1 MKVGIVSGYFN
12 PLHRGHID
20 LIQRAKEVADSLVVI
35 VNNDLQRE
43 LKGSKEFMTESER
56 CYIMSNIKSVNAVF
70 LSIDEDRS
78 VSKSIEYVVS
88 SFRDI
93 FPAEQ
98 MDFYFINGGDRNNSE
113 IPETAVCKEYGV
125 EVLDGFGSK
134 VQSSSELLSKLIK
147 DNESLR

>member
-1 MKVGIVSGYFN
+1 MKIGIVSGYFN
-12 PLHRGHID
+12 PIHKGHIY
-20 LIQRAKEVADSLVVI
+20 LIQRAKEVVDSLVVI
-35 VNNDLQRE
+35 VNSDLQRE
-43 LKGSKEFMTESER
+43 LKGSREFMTEQER
-56 CYIMSNIKSVNAVF
+56 CFIMANIKGVNAVF

-78 VSKSIEYVVS
+78 VSKSIEHVVTT
-88 SFRDI
+88 FREL
-93 FPAEQ
+93 FPGEQ
-98 MDFYFINGGDRNNSE
+98 MDFYFINGGDRHNSE